1 VIPAPAGGSRRTGL
15 ALVGIAQLLFFG
27 LSFHRFLAGADL
39 TAIAQNNTDVL
50 IAAIGSAALV
60 ISGNVDL
67 SIGSQYALAS
77 VTTAAV
83 AQHAP
88 LEVALLAAIAVGLVM
103 GALNG
108 LLVVGLSISP
118 LIVTIAMLALYRG
131 LAFAV
136 SGGDPIVVTRHGFLQ
151 LGLER
156 IAHVPVTAWIAL
168 VIFAAGGWFLLTTV
182 TGLRL
187 YAIGGNAEAARLE
200 GLPVGRLTVGAYA
213 VNGALIG
220 VVAALV
226 AAQLGSGSAN
236 NGVNFEVEVLTAVI
250 LGGVAFSGGSGSP
263 IGVFIGVAVI
273 AILDEGLIFEDLAT
287 WYQSIAQG
295 GLLILALGA
304 DQMIL
309 HWRRSR
315 AGSDLHAAASSGEQ
329 LASPTASSS
338 SATIGEPLL
347 EVEGVTIGY
356 GRLLALDDVSLVV
369 RAGEV
374 VCLVGD
380 NGAGKS
386 TLVKAVTGIV
396 APNEGQIRY
405 AGAELPSTAALV
417 RRAGIEAVFQ
427 DLALFG
433 NLSVADNIGIGL
445 EARRRL
451 GGVLPVR
458 DHHTAGAVATER
470 LRSLGSSITAD
481 RRVAELSGGQRQ
493 VVAIARVLRADVR
506 LVVLDEPTAAL
517 GARQTAEVLALVR
530 AAAAAGRGVLMVTH
544 DIEDVFDVGDTAV
557 VLGQGRVIAQT
568 PVADLDRL
576 ELVRMMSGRAAR

>member
-1 VIPAPAGGSRRTGL
+1 
-15 ALVGIAQLLFFG
+15 
-27 LSFHRFLAGADL
+27 
-39 TAIAQNNTDVL
+39 
-50 IAAIGSAALV
+50 
-60 ISGNVDL
+60 
-67 SIGSQYALAS
+67 
-77 VTTAAV
+77 
-83 AQHAP
+83 
-88 LEVALLAAIAVGLVM
+88 M
-103 GALNG
+103 GAVNG
-108 LLVVGLSISP
+108 LLVVRLSISP

-136 SGGDPIVVTRHGFLQ
+136 SGGNPIVVTRHGFNQ

-156 IAHVPVTAWIAL
+156 IADVPVTVWIAL
-168 VIFAAGGWFLLTTV
+168 LVFAAGGWFLLTSV

-187 YAIGGNAEAARLE
+187 YAIGGNADAARLE

-220 VVAALV
+220 LVAALV

-236 NGVNFEVEVLTAVI
+236 NGVDFEVEVLTAVI
-250 LGGVAFSGGSGSP
+250 LGGVAFTGGSGSP
-263 IGVFIGVAVI
+263 VGVFVGVAVL

-295 GLLILALGA
+295 ALLIIALGA
-304 DQMIL
+304 DQLIL
-309 HWRRSR
+309 SWQRSR
-315 AGSDLHAAASSGEQ
+315 AGHDLHAAASTGDRAES
-329 LASPTASSS
+329 APAATPR
-338 SATIGEPLL
+338 ATIGDPLL
-347 EVEGVTIGY
+347 EVDRVTVGY
-356 GRLLALDDVSLVV
+356 GRLLALDQVSLVV

-386 TLVKAVTGIV
+386 TAVKAVTGV
-396 APNEGQIRY
+396 VRPNEGRITY
-405 AGAELPSTAALV
+405 AGAALPASAAQV

-427 DLALFG
+427 DLALFP

-445 EARRRL
+445 EARRRI

-458 DHHTAGAVATER
+458 DYRTASAVATER

-481 RRVAELSGGQRQ
+481 RRIAELSGGQRQ
-493 VVAIARVLRADVR
+493 VVAIARVLREDVR

-544 DIEDVFDVGDTAV
+544 DIEDVFEVGDTAV
-557 VLGQGRVIAQT
+557 VLGQGRVIAQG
-568 PVADLDRL
+568 PVSGMDRL
-576 ELVRMMSGRAAR
+576 ELIRTMSGRV